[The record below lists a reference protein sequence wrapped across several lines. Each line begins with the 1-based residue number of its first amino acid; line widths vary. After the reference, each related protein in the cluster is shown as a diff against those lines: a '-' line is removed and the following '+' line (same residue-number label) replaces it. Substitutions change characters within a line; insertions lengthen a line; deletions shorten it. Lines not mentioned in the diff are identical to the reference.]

1 MHFLPSGP
9 VTTVVGRSNGP
20 LGVQLGGEEIVALV
34 VLPAGDA
41 IRLDVSP
48 GEEQADEGIVI

>member
-1 MHFLPSGP
+1 M
-9 VTTVVGRSNGP
+9 TTVVGRSNGP